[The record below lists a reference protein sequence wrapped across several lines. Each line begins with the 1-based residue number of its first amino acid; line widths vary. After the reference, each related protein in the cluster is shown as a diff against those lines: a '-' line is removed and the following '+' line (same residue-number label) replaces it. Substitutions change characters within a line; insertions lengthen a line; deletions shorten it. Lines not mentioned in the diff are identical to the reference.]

1 MTLRALRHRL
11 SNFSAALPKFG
22 RTGVTVVVLCA
33 ACSSDAVEVSSP
45 DLGQTPAELHLLSEE
60 AVRECMALEGFE
72 YEMVPYFNPAE
83 NRETLAILSN
93 LIFLSESDE
102 SGYGIV
108 LGDVLIRTTPTG
120 EPDSDLSASEV
131 QAYDEALFG
140 EDYLF
145 REEGDPIQ
153 GCRRAGLEAVP
164 ETRGVV
170 ELEPQLAD
178 EFLERLTASNA
189 FIQFNSAWSACLEK
203 EGFEAASSVEEQYDV
218 VARAL
223 DPALSEALEDDE
235 LVREIESQLS
245 GLGVIDLDLFEASIS
260 STALQEV
267 LAEERRMAG
276 QDRSCRERSRS
287 ILEVELERLSQ
298 EIFERP
304 FGSF

>member
-1 MTLRALRHRL
+1 
-11 SNFSAALPKFG
+11 
-22 RTGVTVVVLCA
+22 
-33 ACSSDAVEVSSP
+33 
-45 DLGQTPAELHLLSEE
+45 
-60 AVRECMALEGFE
+60 MALEGFE